1 MAKIGEILVQ
11 KGYVTQQQLDG
22 VLSVKGDDAQVGQV
36 LIQWGLLTEQQLLE
50 ALDIQAPPPPPPP
63 PPVQPQIPQQP
74 VQPGFQQP
82 PVVPQPQVQQPISS
96 GPDLTMDNLQT
107 SKFKID
113 LKTMI
118 YIGSLLVSGITMYF
132 TFMSELDARFG
143 ALESQDNTLV
153 VDIDKRLTSLETT
166 IDKRVTELENKFTPI
181 GDGVY
186 SVDPNTTWPP
196 SRGEYTMKQNMNANK
211 IMVLEETIDKR
222 VTELE
227 NKFTPIGD
235 GVYSVDPNT
244 TWPPSRGEYTM
255 KQNMNANKIT
265 VLEETIKRLESEL
278 KELEEDLDDKQDKQ

>member
-1 MAKIGEILVQ
+1 MQKIGEILVS

-22 VLSVKGDDAQVGQV
+22 VMAVKGDDVQVGQV
-36 LIQWGLLTEQQLLE
+36 LIQWGLLTEQQLME

-74 VQPGFQQP
+74 MYQQP
-82 PVVPQPQVQQPISS
+82 PVQPQVTQPTG

-118 YIGSLLVSGITMYF
+118 YIGSILFSGVTMYF

-143 ALESQDNTLV
+143 ALEDGDNTMM
-153 VDIDKRLTSLETT
+153 VDMDKRLTALETN

-186 SVDPNTTWPP
+186 AVDPNSSWPP
-196 SRGEYTMKQNMNANK
+196 SRGEYKMKDEMSRNK
-211 IMVLEETIDKR
+211 IMTLEKEI
-222 VTELE
+222 E
-227 NKFTPIGD
+227 
-235 GVYSVDPNT
+235 
-244 TWPPSRGEYTM
+244 
-255 KQNMNANKIT
+255 
-265 VLEETIKRLESEL
+265 EL
-278 KELEEDLDDKQDKQ
+278 KEEIEDLEDKVK

>member
-1 MAKIGEILVQ
+1 MKIGEILVQ
-11 KGYVTQQQLDG
+11 KGYVTQQQLEG
-22 VLSVKGDDAQVGQV
+22 VLAVKGDDAQVGQV
-36 LIQWGLLTEQQLLE
+36 LIQWGLLTQEQLME
-50 ALDIQAPPPPPPP
+50 ALDIQAPPPPPSP

-74 VQPGFQQP
+74 VYQQP
-82 PVVPQPQVQQPISS
+82 PVQPQVTQPSS

-132 TFMSELDARFG
+132 TFMGELDARFA
-143 ALESQDNTLV
+143 ALEGNDKDLMV
-153 VDIDKRLTSLETT
+153 EIDKRLT
-166 IDKRVTELENKFTPI
+166 D
-181 GDGVY
+181 
-186 SVDPNTTWPP
+186 
-196 SRGEYTMKQNMNANK
+196 
-211 IMVLEETIDKR
+211 
-222 VTELE
+222 LE

-265 VLEETIKRLESEL
+265 VLEETIDRLE
-278 KELEEDLDDKQDKQ
+278 KDLEKLENKLDK

>member
-1 MAKIGEILVQ
+1 MQKIGEILVS

-22 VLSVKGDDAQVGQV
+22 VMAVKGDDVQVGQV
-36 LIQWGLLTEQQLLE
+36 LIQWGLLTEQQLME
-50 ALDIQAPPPPPPP
+50 ALEIQTPPPPPP
-63 PPVQPQIPQQP
+63 PPVQQP
-74 VQPGFQQP
+74 VQPVYPPQPGQVAPQPVQPVSP
-82 PVVPQPQVQQPISS
+82 PVTNPG

-153 VDIDKRLTSLETT
+153 VDIDKRLTSLET
-166 IDKRVTELENKFTPI
+166 N
-181 GDGVY
+181 
-186 SVDPNTTWPP
+186 
-196 SRGEYTMKQNMNANK
+196 
-211 IMVLEETIDKR
+211 IDKR

-265 VLEETIKRLESEL
+265 VLEETIDRLE
-278 KELEEDLDDKQDKQ
+278 KTLEKLENKLDKKVDKP

>member
-1 MAKIGEILVQ
+1 MAQMIGEILVQ

-22 VLSVKGDDAQVGQV
+22 VLAVKGDDAQVGQV
-36 LIQWGLLTEQQLLE
+36 LIQWGLLTQEQLME

-63 PPVQPQIPQQP
+63 PPPVQQQIPQQP
-74 VQPGFQQP
+74 MYQQP
-82 PVVPQPQVQQPISS
+82 PVQPQVTQPTG

-132 TFMSELDARFG
+132 TFMGELDARFA
-143 ALESQDNTLV
+143 ALEGNDKDLMV
-153 VDIDKRLTSLETT
+153 EIDKRLT
-166 IDKRVTELENKFTPI
+166 D
-181 GDGVY
+181 
-186 SVDPNTTWPP
+186 
-196 SRGEYTMKQNMNANK
+196 
-211 IMVLEETIDKR
+211 
-222 VTELE
+222 LE

-265 VLEETIKRLESEL
+265 VLEETIDRLE
-278 KELEEDLDDKQDKQ
+278 KDLEKLENKLDK

>member
-1 MAKIGEILVQ
+1 MKIGEILVQ
-11 KGYVTQQQLDG
+11 KGYVTQQQIDG
-22 VLSVKGDDAQVGQV
+22 VLAVKGDDAQVGQV
-36 LIQWGLLTEQQLLE
+36 LIQWGLLTQEQLME

-74 VQPGFQQP
+74 MYQQP
-82 PVVPQPQVQQPISS
+82 PVAPPM
-96 GPDLTMDNLQT
+96 GAPDLTMDNLQT

-118 YIGSLLVSGITMYF
+118 YIGSILVSGITMYF
-132 TFMSELDARFG
+132 TFMGELDARFG

-211 IMVLEETIDKR
+211 IMVLEDTIERLEK
-222 VTELE
+222 EIEKLE
-227 NKFTPIGD
+227 NK
-235 GVYSVDPNT
+235 
-244 TWPPSRGEYTM
+244 
-255 KQNMNANKIT
+255 
-265 VLEETIKRLESEL
+265 
-278 KELEEDLDDKQDKQ
+278 LDK